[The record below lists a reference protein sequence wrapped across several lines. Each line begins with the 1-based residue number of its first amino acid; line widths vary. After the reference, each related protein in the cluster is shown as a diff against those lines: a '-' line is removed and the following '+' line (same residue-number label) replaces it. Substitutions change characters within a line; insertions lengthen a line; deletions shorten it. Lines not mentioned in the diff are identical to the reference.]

1 MKWHIGGEPAF
12 KKLSHLIIAIL
23 VLVFIV
29 SILSENIPTTS
40 ANSEPLYISHTVEA
54 GQTLWSI
61 AVHYRSDADPRE
73 IIYSVR
79 EINNIS
85 ATIYPGQKILVP
97 VAP

>member
-73 IIYSVR
+73 IIY
-79 EINNIS
+79 EIQQASDCTPVIR
-85 ATIYPGQKILVP
+85 AGQVVLVP
-97 VAP
+97 VKP